1 MSKNMLACV
10 QLMFLKIFR
19 NMHLINCLKHTLF
32 FSSFRLCFW
41 LLKCSVDVLVLLF
54 LQIWK
59 KHEIIIDCNVDFLVD
74 FCRMKFVNHVV
85 TNFFVYN
92 EIILEYFWICCHF
105 SIDDEKPSVI
115 YICCSMDSRNKKM
128 PKSAKHGPLHSS
140 EGFLIFLFEIYELR
154 NHYRLPCVLHLPML
168 LHIF

>member
-1 MSKNMLACV
+1 
-10 QLMFLKIFR
+10 
-19 NMHLINCLKHTLF
+19 MHLINCLKHTLF

-105 SIDDEKPSVI
+105 LSMMKSRVLYTFAAQWILGIKKCRNQRSTVHSTLQKVFWFFFSRFMSWEITIGCHVSYIYPCFCIFSSIKIAYVI
-115 YICCSMDSRNKKM
+115 
-128 PKSAKHGPLHSS
+128 GPIDIVSL
-140 EGFLIFLFEIYELR
+140 
-154 NHYRLPCVLHLPML
+154 
-168 LHIF
+168 